1 MNEAAD
7 NAILQR
13 LDEIKALTLLQAKKV
28 LTVADVAALYGYS
41 KSYVYKMACEG
52 KIPYY
57 KPDGK
62 GIFFNRDELDRYF
75 LTNRFNAIGESAQAG
90 TYRNTNQ

>member
-1 MNEAAD
+1 MEEQSNLEQ
-7 NAILQR
+7 IMQR
-13 LDEIKALTLLQAKKV
+13 LEEIKRLTLLQSKKV
-28 LTVADVAALYGYS
+28 LTVEDVAALYGYS

-62 GIFFNRDELDRYF
+62 GIFFNRDELDNFF
-75 LTNRFNAIGESAQAG
+75 LTNRFNAIGEGAQMAPR
-90 TYRNTNQ
+90 TR